1 MRPRPEHLLRGAPA
15 LCHGCPE
22 GSLGTASLLPQPS
35 EWLPP
40 AVCMFVMAMCLS
52 AAMCLHRIFLARLC
66 LSLFILLLCLHERGG
81 NFCFQSG
88 ARETSYCYGRSDGW
102 EVISHWI
109 LQGWSRGGFL
119 PESGPEGEAAR
130 TAPPVLRKETE
141 AQGGLREGS
150 QKQGGIYY
158 KPTRAFFLRKCFMSW
173 VQWHTQCLSCHLETE
188 KVGILSRVL
197 QRNKTDRIN
206 L

>member
-1 MRPRPEHLLRGAPA
+1 MFPPTNLPRGLTLGCANPWTSGLGLGTLKSLDVQMRPRPEHLLRGAPA

-119 PESGPEGEAAR
+119 PESGPEGEGCQNSSSC
-130 TAPPVLRKETE
+130 
-141 AQGGLREGS
+141 AQE
-150 QKQGGIYY
+150 
-158 KPTRAFFLRKCFMSW
+158 
-173 VQWHTQCLSCHLETE
+173 
-188 KVGILSRVL
+188 
-197 QRNKTDRIN
+197 RN
-206 L
+206 